1 MVFPNK
7 GENHYSGI
15 QNEKMISHY
24 LNNAGPISDH
34 IRNLYLQQGI
44 EEPIYFEHAGGTA
57 RVDDCVINVNKE
69 NNGKIE
75 KTYIHGISF
84 KNHQKS
90 GTIDWINTSKK
101 DFIPK
106 LDELKETLKEWKHE
120 LVDVVTDVES
130 FQVHESHLR
139 RARDEIILNHL
150 QLFENDSLKHIL
162 QNIYDHYVNHIIITR
177 NMGKNILY
185 YEKSRENFKEMI
197 GYPEWTYYIKM
208 GRAKN
213 SAQIWRKNGT
223 IEVNTHLRIRLVLNN
238 GLNAFLGFSKSNTTS
253 IPCIKIQ
260 QDNMEGYMASLQNV
274 IVEDVPRSF
283 VEEQMMKK
291 QHSLAKEVIPMYQ
304 EEGFDDN
311 FALFNALITGA
322 DYTFG
327 STNNKEIKILENEYL
342 YLTHMLTTFT

>member
-15 QNEKMISHY
+15 QNEKMISNY
-24 LNNAGPISDH
+24 LNQNGPISDH
-34 IRNLYLQQGI
+34 IRNYYLHQGI
-44 EEPIYFEHAGGTA
+44 AEPIYFEHAGGTG
-57 RVDDCVINVNKE
+57 RVDDCVINVDKNI
-69 NNGKIE
+69 NNKIE

-90 GTIDWINTSKK
+90 GTIDWINTSKNE
-101 DFIPK
+101 FIPK
-106 LDELKETLKEWKHE
+106 LDELKDALKQWKHE

-130 FQVHESHLR
+130 FQIHEAHLR
-139 RARDEIILNHL
+139 RARDEIIHNHL

-177 NMGKNILY
+177 NMGKTILY
-185 YEKSRENFKEMI
+185 YEKSIENFKEMV
-197 GYPEWTYYIKM
+197 GYPEWTYFVKF

-223 IEVNTHLRIRLVLNN
+223 LEVNTNLRIRLVLNN
-238 GLNAFLGFSKSNTTS
+238 GLNAFFGVSKSNSSS

-260 QDNMEGYMASLQNV
+260 QDNMDGYMTSLQNV
-274 IVEDVPRSF
+274 IVEDISKTF
-283 VEEQMMKK
+283 IEDQTMKK
-291 QHSLAKEVIPMYQ
+291 QHSLAKQIIPQYQ
-304 EEGFDDN
+304 QEGFDDN
-311 FALFNALITGA
+311 FALFNEMVTGT

-342 YLTHMLTTFT
+342 YLTHMMTTFT